1 VKDRIMVQLTEP
13 CIATDEN
20 IRFCRGVLSD
30 LLAGGISASLQFD
43 EAGYISVWRDRK
55 GYVEVASDGDVYHAI
70 NTHKI
75 VNSKEAA

>member
-1 VKDRIMVQLTEP
+1 MKDRIMVQLTEP

-20 IRFCRGVLSD
+20 IRFCNGVLRD

-55 GYVEVASDGDVYHAI
+55 GYIEVPHE
-70 NTHKI
+70 N
-75 VNSKEAA
+75 NQAA